1 MISEPGYAEAIQL
14 LRQASTA
21 KGFVA
26 SVQEHDNYKRI
37 WTRDGVV
44 NGLAALLS
52 EEKDL
57 VRTFRAT
64 IETVFD
70 HQHPTGFM
78 PSNVAMDESV
88 SYGGT
93 VGRADNPSWAVIGLC
108 QYTLV
113 TDDATLAEKY
123 ESHVARCF
131 SLMDAWEFN
140 GKHLLYVP
148 QSGDWA
154 DEYIQHGYI
163 LFDQLLRV
171 WALRLAASVY
181 RHAVWDVKANTVLDV
196 IRKNFWNHPGSTGL
210 YAPNLSHQL
219 KTAPADYWF
228 LGFNPSR
235 IYNHFDLQANSLALL
250 LDIGNEKQEDSL
262 LTFIERLTESSK
274 AILPSFYPAIGNADW
289 EMKEL
294 ESNYAYTFRNKPHEF
309 HNGGL
314 WPVWNGFLV
323 AALVKK
329 NRIGLAKQ
337 LVEYIHQMNSINEWE
352 MNECFHGQLHKN
364 IGVPRCTW
372 SAGGAIL
379 AERAIAGSKLYLLE

>member
-1 MISEPGYAEAIQL
+1 MINETGYARAVGL

-44 NGLAALLS
+44 NGLAALMSGERELM
-52 EEKDL
+52 D
-57 VRTFRAT
+57 TFRAT
-64 IETVFD
+64 IETIFD
-70 HQHPTGFM
+70 HQHPAGFI
-78 PSNVAMDESV
+78 PSNVALDGSV

-113 TDDATLAEKY
+113 TNETALAKKY
-123 ESHVARCF
+123 ETNVASCL

-181 RHAVWDVKANTVLDV
+181 RQGRWNDKAEVILEVL
-196 IRKNFWNHPGSTGL
+196 RKNFWNTSDLSAL
-210 YAPNLSHQL
+210 YAANLSHQL
-219 KTAPADYWF
+219 TSAPVDYWF

-235 IYNHFDLQANSLALL
+235 IYRYFDLQANSLALL
-250 LDIGNEKQEDSL
+250 LGLGNTSQDNSVLAFIGRL
-262 LTFIERLTESSK
+262 LESYK
-274 AILPSFYPAIGNADW
+274 TILPSFYPSIEYGDW
-289 EMKEL
+289 DMKEL
-294 ESNYAYTFRNKPHEF
+294 ESNYAYAFRNKPHEF

-323 AALVKK
+323 AALINK
-329 NRIGLAKQ
+329 NENCLAKQ
-337 LVEYIHQMNSINEWE
+337 LVEYIHQANARNEWE
-352 MNECFHGQLHKN
+352 MNECLHGKLQEN
-364 IGVPRCTW
+364 IGVQRCTW
-372 SAGGAIL
+372 SAGGAVI
-379 AERAIAGSKLYLLE
+379 AERAYAGAKLNQLL